1 MQNNGCKGGGN
12 KKRRKLTWR
21 SELHIFPDGEHEAQK
36 AGVTCSRSHS
46 RAGTS
51 TRGFRPSGGSIFLPG
66 PALLRFEK
74 PRPVRTHQ
82 GLSKG
87 VRTGKW
93 LLPHTSGLLPAEQLP
108 KATLSFLPGRLPGQ
122 LGMGAFWKAS
132 SGPGEGGVSEEST
145 LPDMKRPGPGVT
157 EWPWRA

>member
-1 MQNNGCKGGGN
+1 MLKVTQQGWNQHPRFPPL
-12 KKRRKLTWR
+12 RR
-21 SELHIFPDGEHEAQK
+21 EHFP
-36 AGVTCSRSHS
+36 TRPCSVEVRE
-46 RAGTS
+46 TQ
-51 TRGFRPSGGSIFLPG
+51 T
-66 PALLRFEK
+66 
-74 PRPVRTHQ
+74 VRTHQ
-82 GLSKG
+82 GLPKG

-145 LPDMKRPGPGVT
+145 LPDETTRPWGHRVAMEGLSTPKLHSCLWPPAGSSPGGMAGFPASCWVPLR
-157 EWPWRA
+157 E